1 MKLNLGDLSYDAKW
15 HTFGDGRLKIRPH
28 VASDTNVMVKDGGVV
43 VSGDE
48 HWKIFRDSLE
58 DWEKIVGDDGKP
70 LPLTDEVKKL
80 VFDFRLEGIP
90 DFVVRKA
97 IVFEQ
102 QKGIEEKNSLTGP
115 GGSLKKTI

>member
-15 HTFGDGRLKIRPH
+15 HTFGDGRLKIKPY
-28 VASDTNVMVKDGGVV
+28 VASNTNVIIKDGGVV
-43 VSGDE
+43 VSGAE
-48 HWKIFRDSLE
+48 HWKIFKESLE
-58 DWEKIVGDDGKP
+58 ECENIVDANGKP
-70 LPLTDEVKKL
+70 IQLTEQVKRL
-80 VFDFRLEGIP
+80 IFDFRLEGIP